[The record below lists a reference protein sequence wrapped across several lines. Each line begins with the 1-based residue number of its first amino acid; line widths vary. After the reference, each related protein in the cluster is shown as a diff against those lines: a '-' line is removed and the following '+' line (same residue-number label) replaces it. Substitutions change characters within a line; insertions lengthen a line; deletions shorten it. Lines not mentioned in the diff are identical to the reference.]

1 MQRRWVGLRIAAL
14 VLGVTAPAAMAAP
27 QAAGGKAPVDASAA
41 KSPIDV
47 NRASR
52 ADLKTLPGIG
62 DAEAERIVAAR
73 PFRSKAEIVTVA
85 GIPAGVYQSIR
96 HRIIAVQPP
105 PAKASTK
112 AKDARKGGR

>member
-1 MQRRWVGLRIAAL
+1 MVQRRRVGSLIAVLAL
-14 VLGVTAPAAMAAP
+14 AGALPVATAAP
-27 QAAGGKAPVDASAA
+27 QASGA
-41 KSPIDV
+41 KPPIDI

-62 DAEAERIVAAR
+62 DAEAQRIVALR

-85 GIPAGVYQSIR
+85 GVPAGVYQSIR